1 MLLDEKIKS
10 NFKTAVDE
18 EFYDKMYAIVSYI
31 FSYFINS
38 EQVYNFSLIR
48 VLFYEGDIRKL
59 SEIQHSVYFPQM
71 TDDIIFICKHKTFTF
86 SFCPQSQNASPKQRK
101 QSVYTPPT
109 MKGTVQV
116 LFRDVV
122 SVEFI
127 AGRLSVLKD
136 CMLVNNIELVSLTY

>member
-1 MLLDEKIKS
+1 
-10 NFKTAVDE
+10 
-18 EFYDKMYAIVSYI
+18 
-31 FSYFINS
+31 
-38 EQVYNFSLIR
+38 
-48 VLFYEGDIRKL
+48 
-59 SEIQHSVYFPQM
+59 M
-71 TDDIIFICKHKTFTF
+71 TDGIVFTCKHKTFTF

-116 LFRDVV
+116 LFWGVA

-136 CMLVNNIELVSLTY
+136 CMLDNNLPLASVVHLSNVNFSKILSI